1 MDGRFLTA
9 FIIPK
14 RWDIMGY
21 KLKPFSLRY
30 AMTLIAIESPFMEG
44 VAPTTPEHILML
56 LRVCSSDHPS
66 AAFRSPT
73 LMDYVRVARLS
84 VDQRLFIRVTLQIL
98 DYMNTCNA
106 CPEVYQ
112 KPASETSKKREN
124 VPGPLSMAVSL
135 MSGLNMSAD
144 EAWSVTVGQAVWYL
158 TAHSIAE
165 GADIRILNTEEESKI
180 PKEREELLKH
190 QQKARDALKNRTKP
204 A

>member
-1 MDGRFLTA
+1 
-9 FIIPK
+9 
-14 RWDIMGY
+14 
-21 KLKPFSLRY
+21 
-30 AMTLIAIESPFMEG
+30 
-44 VAPTTPEHILML
+44 
-56 LRVCSSDHPS
+56 
-66 AAFRSPT
+66 
-73 LMDYVRVARLS
+73 
-84 VDQRLFIRVTLQIL
+84 
-98 DYMNTCNA
+98 
-106 CPEVYQ
+106 
-112 KPASETSKKREN
+112 
-124 VPGPLSMAVSL
+124 MAVSL